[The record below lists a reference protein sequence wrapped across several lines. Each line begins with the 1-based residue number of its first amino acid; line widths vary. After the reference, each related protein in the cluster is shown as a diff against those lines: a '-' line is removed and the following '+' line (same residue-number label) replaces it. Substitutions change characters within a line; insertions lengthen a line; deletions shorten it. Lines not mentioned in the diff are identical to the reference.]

1 MALVSTAFNS
11 ENYIILTSIGKMGQ
25 HDKKVEGQP
34 IFGSIGEAVSHWR
47 GQQSWAVELG
57 V

>member
-57 V
+57 L